1 MERIGTSQ
9 NAHLDIK
16 EKSVLNSSEKGLSE
30 DIVMH
35 ILRSLNRAIRYG
47 TEHTYMQNT
56 AMQHTAAGLRKNGK
70 ETKAHKVRAM
80 PAVTKMLMVLVLLFF
95 IDITSFALY
104 NIGRYKECQ

>member
-16 EKSVLNSSEKGLSE
+16 EKSLLASSEKGLSE

-47 TEHTYMQNT
+47 TEHTYMQ
-56 AMQHTAAGLRKNGK
+56 HTAAGLRKIGK

-80 PAVTKMLMVLVLLFF
+80 PAVTKMLIVFVLLFF

>member
-47 TEHTYMQNT
+47 TEHTYMQ
-56 AMQHTAAGLRKNGK
+56 HTAAGLRKNGK

-104 NIGRYKECQ
+104 NIGQYKECQ

>member
-47 TEHTYMQNT
+47 TEHTYMQ
-56 AMQHTAAGLRKNGK
+56 HTAAGLRKYGK